1 MTFTVPYKKKEIII
15 IIKTTQ
21 KNTYNLKCIF
31 NQTLNF
37 YYERKTFYD
46 FFLVQVYIFR
56 KRKEKKEKKRKETR
70 IEQIHGASH
79 L

>member
-1 MTFTVPYKKKEIII
+1 MIFTIPYKKKK

-31 NQTLNF
+31 NQILNF

-46 FFLVQVYIFR
+46 FFLVYTAMYLE
-56 KRKEKKEKKRKETR
+56 KEKKKERKETR
-70 IEQIHGASH
+70 IEQIHNASH